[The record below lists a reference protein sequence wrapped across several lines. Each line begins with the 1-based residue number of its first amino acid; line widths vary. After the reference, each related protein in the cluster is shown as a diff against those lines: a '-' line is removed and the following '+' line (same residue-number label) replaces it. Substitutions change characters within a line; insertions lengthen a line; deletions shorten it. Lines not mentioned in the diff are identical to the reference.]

1 MIIENTSFP
10 FAEDYNKFVPVTC
23 DLLRLT
29 ITIIIKIMNNT
40 IVSSLKN

>member
-23 DLLRLT
+23 D
-29 ITIIIKIMNNT
+29 T
-40 IVSSLKN
+40 IVSSSKN